1 MPVKIQ
7 SVGKGKYRVSTPRGT
22 KAKHTTKAKAEK
34 QKRLLNAIDHGFKPT
49 GRPAKKKTRTES
61 LALKVVQTLLENEP
75 EPLPQRRSMVNQVLR
90 GDPFDDDFDTEKKL
104 SRFLLDEIDSDY
116 DFYSRVSNFLCGRVL
131 RDEEA
136 WESTRSGEELVDELY
151 SKSDIT
157 KIQSL
162 FREIGQPPLLGDDE
176 DNND

>member
-61 LALKVVQTLLENEP
+61 LAIKVVQTLLENVKE
-75 EPLPQRRSMVNQVLR
+75 
-90 GDPFDDDFDTEKKL
+90 KL
-104 SRFLLDEIDSDY
+104 SRFLLDDIDSDY
-116 DFYSRVSNFLCGRVL
+116 GFYSRVSTYLCGRVL
-131 RDEEA
+131 RSEEE
-136 WESTRSGEELVDELY
+136 WESARSGQELVDELC
-151 SKSDIT
+151 SGCPET

-162 FREIGQPPLLGDDE
+162 LRKLQE
-176 DNND
+176 D

>member
-7 SVGKGKYRVSTPRGT
+7 SVGKGKYKVSTPRGT

-61 LALKVVQTLLENEP
+61 LALKVVQTLLENVKE
-75 EPLPQRRSMVNQVLR
+75 
-90 GDPFDDDFDTEKKL
+90 KL
-104 SRFLLDEIDSDY
+104 SRFLLDDIDSDY
-116 DFYSRVSNFLCGRVL
+116 GFYSRVSTYLCGRVL
-131 RDEEA
+131 RSEEE
-136 WESTRSGEELVDELY
+136 WESARSGQELVDELC
-151 SKSDIT
+151 SGCPET

-162 FREIGQPPLLGDDE
+162 LRKLQE
-176 DNND
+176 D